1 MADFEQKFK
10 TFTLLGVFFE
20 DKTMLAIT
28 GVLSYLSITMETLN
42 LYLAVCVKIGT
53 ILTTLI
59 YILLNRG
66 RIWNA
71 LKCIFSRK
79 KRLKK

>member
-1 MADFEQKFK
+1 MADFENNLK

-59 YILLNRG
+59 YILLNR
-66 RIWNA
+66 
-71 LKCIFSRK
+71 K

>member
-1 MADFEQKFK
+1 MADFENNLK

-66 RIWNA
+66 RIWSA